1 MTHCIPPLRAEL
13 RRPACNF
20 LTFRLSQLKTN
31 IRRLLAFQDFTSKQ
45 VGVIL
50 SKSNFAL
57 EFLPTIGQPRIAGC
71 AHRLRLRT
79 LLR

>member
-1 MTHCIPPLRAEL
+1 MTHWIPPLEAEL
-13 RRPACNF
+13 RRLACNF
-20 LTFRLSQLKTN
+20 LTFCLSQLKTN
-31 IRRLLAFQDFTSKQ
+31 IRRLLVSEDFTSKQ
-45 VGVIL
+45 VSVIL

-57 EFLPTIGQPRIAGC
+57 EFFPTIGQPRIAGC